1 MIVFREARRID
12 LLAGKVLCTNRVISS
27 SQNSNA
33 AAACDPILE
42 SLILHSSGLSGQ
54 PGRRVADGRIVR
66 WTQDEVDCALS
77 SSSLSV

>member
-42 SLILHSSGLSGQ
+42 SLILHSSGQ